1 MNIVEWL
8 RLWARSVSPKLDE
21 AADEIERLRKENQTQ
36 ALDFLASEGEWWELI
51 GKKDKEIEQLQEAY
65 RLVRDSY
72 EDTAN
77 EVARLRKR
85 DGFINKLDEQIVTKD
100 AKIERLQEALNK
112 ISSEYREIA
121 NPYSFQKEIRE
132 VLQNPNVFTMI
143 ASIIHRYEKCVR
155 IARTALKEGE

>member
-1 MNIVEWL
+1 VVNIVEWL
-8 RLWARSVSPKLDE
+8 RLWAPSVSPKLDE
-21 AADEIERLRKENQTQ
+21 AADYIEQLRKENQTQ

-51 GKKDKEIEQLQEAY
+51 GKKDKEIEKLQEAY

-100 AKIERLQEALNK
+100 AEIERL
-112 ISSEYREIA
+112 R
-121 NPYSFQKEIRE
+121 KEIHEYDDMIRDAGWYLTDDGGNSYKSADE
-132 VLQNPNVFTMI
+132 IISHFLLAKDKARAEQN
-143 ASIIHRYEKCVR
+143 A
-155 IARTALKEGE
+155 ALKEGE